1 MEEKSRREQF
11 KDEISRNGEL
21 KLIDISRPGRIKEER
36 EKEKLKQERY
46 KTKAKIRALQKQK
59 AKLRRKRIS
68 LILTAGAL
76 AFGSYGAK
84 KFYDYNLKPVTI
96 EEALKGGKTLE
107 ELGLE
112 QDNIDEL
119 NNIKLQLLSQEDLSR
134 KDIQKLGQR
143 IENFELEIIKD
154 KLKNSLNISEELR
167 VEPKTDTSD
176 TIIYKF
182 NNNGEIIE
190 GLVEGKD
197 YDIEIG
203 DFIESIANLQTANNG
218 YDNKINNRDEILQK
232 LDKSLDLTERF
243 ASSEIIK
250 NEKGKIKL
258 NRTTRSDLEKIKENE
273 SKKVASIEDEGR

>member
-21 KLIDISRPGRIKEER
+21 KLIDISAGRTKKLER
-36 EKEKLKQERY
+36 EKEILKQEKY
-46 KTKAKIRALQKQK
+46 KAREKRIALQKKK
-59 AKLRRKRIS
+59 AKQRRKRIS

-84 KFYDYNLKPVTI
+84 KYYDYNLKPVTI

-112 QDNIDEL
+112 QGNIDEL

-134 KDIQKLGQR
+134 EDIQKLGQR

-167 VEPKTDTSD
+167 VEPRTDNTD
-176 TIIYKF
+176 TIIYRV
-182 NNNGEIIE
+182 NNGGEIIE
-190 GLVEGKD
+190 GLIEGKD

-203 DFIESIANLQTANNG
+203 NFIETIANLQTANNG

-232 LDKSLDLTERF
+232 FDKSLYLTERF
-243 ASSEIIK
+243 ASSEITR

-258 NRTTRSDLEKIKENE
+258 NRTTKSDLRREKENE